1 MAADVVVVVVVV
13 VVIVAV
19 IAAIVIVAVIVTA
32 TVAEKNIIFH
42 SIFSDLSPSAD
53 CGAEAFNEELLTK
66 VFAKPGL
73 VGSGVG

>member
-1 MAADVVVVVVVV
+1 MA
-13 VVIVAV
+13 
-19 IAAIVIVAVIVTA
+19 TWMGTFSGR

-73 VGSGVG
+73 AGSGAG